1 MVFSAAPAN
10 LYWPELW
17 IAIAKAVRGETLT
30 YQQAAALTFE
40 ARCQLLHENTVL
52 SSRIF
57 QTRIDLLIKEILQ
70 GRALPLGFL
79 EDFFIRMEG
88 QRWGDLHIHCIL

>member
-10 LYWPELW
+10 LHWPEHW
-17 IAIAKAVRGETLT
+17 IAISKAVRGETLT

-57 QTRIDLLIKEILQ
+57 KH
-70 GRALPLGFL
+70 A
-79 EDFFIRMEG
+79 
-88 QRWGDLHIHCIL
+88 